1 MGLFSFSLLFPAGL
15 TSSHMHK
22 SQKLVQTRCS
32 QLDLSSHVLADNV
45 KIHFFCFFFFNGQIA
60 HKP

>member
-1 MGLFSFSLLFPAGL
+1 MGLFSFSLLLPAGL

-22 SQKLVQTRCS
+22 SQKLVQTQCS

-45 KIHFFCFFFFNGQIA
+45 KILFFLFFF
-60 HKP
+60 